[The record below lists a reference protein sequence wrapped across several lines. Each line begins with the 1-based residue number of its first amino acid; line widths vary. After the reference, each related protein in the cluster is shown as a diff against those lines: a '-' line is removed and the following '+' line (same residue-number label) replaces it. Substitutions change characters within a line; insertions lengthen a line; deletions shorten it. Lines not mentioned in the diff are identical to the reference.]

1 MGRVKNDWNDP
12 KVKERFIYMYETVKL
27 DIYIYTFEDIM
38 KEFNLGDRSTVKN
51 VADRYGL
58 EKRKQEYYPQ
68 KSKLNYEQRLFVL
81 NNCDKYTNK
90 EFEEMFSIK
99 ERTIREFLNKH
110 DKKALKADQRIY
122 KKEDYL
128 KNEEFKNDYFN
139 LTYSD
144 SYVAQKYGLSY
155 KTLHSWRI
163 EDIGDD
169 RKRLARS
176 LKKTEPESIFEDYL
190 YDLEIPFFYE
200 WKIDN
205 WSIDYYL
212 GQKICI
218 EINGDFWH
226 SRDKDIDKD
235 NRKKQYLESKGYALY
250 SFTESE
256 IINNKDYIY
265 NELHKITALLYRNI

>member
-12 KVKERFIYMYETVKL
+12 KIKERFIYMYETIKL

-81 NNCDKYTNK
+81 NNCDRYTNK

-99 ERTIREFLNKH
+99 ERTIREFLNKY

-128 KNEEFKNDYFN
+128 KSEEFKNDYFN

-155 KTLHSWRI
+155 KTLHGWRV

-169 RKRLARS
+169 RKRLAKS

-235 NRKKQYLESKGYALY
+235 NRKKQYLESKGYTLY

-256 IINNKDYIY
+256 IINNKVYIY
-265 NELHKITALLYRNI
+265 NELHKITALLYRNV